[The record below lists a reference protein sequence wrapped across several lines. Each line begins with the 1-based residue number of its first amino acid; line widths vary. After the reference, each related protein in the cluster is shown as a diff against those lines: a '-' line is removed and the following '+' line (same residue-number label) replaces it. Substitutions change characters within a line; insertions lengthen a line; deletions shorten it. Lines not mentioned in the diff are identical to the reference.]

1 MDNLIDIGEVAR
13 MLGVK
18 VSTIYAW
25 VSQGLI
31 PHIKLNRLVR
41 FSRGEVVEWV
51 QSHRIRGRKSSLPEK
66 DPLYIASG

>member
-13 MLGVK
+13 MLNVK

-41 FSRGEVVEWV
+41 FSRSEVMEWV
-51 QSHRIRGRKSSLPEK
+51 QSHRVRGRRTRLPEK
-66 DPLYIASG
+66 DPLYIVGG